1 MYSPTRDKDRRNYFQ
16 LAKSKKALEQRRKR
30 SGHAIGF
37 SFLCAELQ
45 IAIFKWISIE
55 TIASLIQSGHAG
67 ARDVFGVRERTI
79 FLGMIKER
87 YPWADSLF
95 ASLDTVLRWLIE
107 EREGRDNRNMTD
119 KYEKLGR

>member
-55 TIASLIQSGHAG
+55 TIASLVQSGHAE
-67 ARDVFGVRERTI
+67 AQYVFSVHERTI
-79 FLGMIKER
+79 FLDMIKER

-95 ASLDTVLRWLIE
+95 VLL
-107 EREGRDNRNMTD
+107 NTAL
-119 KYEKLGR
+119 K